1 MEAITGHAPGSKALT
16 VYEIPDRVAALS
28 AREARGRGRQTMH
41 GSGAKAKKFERF
53 FRFPLTHQ
61 KHGGRSRTRTYDPLI
76 KSQAVRR
83 SFWSQSLGYGLF

>member
-76 KSQAVRR
+76 KSQLLYRLSYAP
-83 SFWSQSLGYGLF
+83 GKG